1 VKLSDQKLEKIRDA
15 IEVIEEEIKELEQL
29 KTDYLKKLDEAQRTK
44 QLLS

>member
-1 VKLSDQKLEKIRDA
+1 VNLSNQKLEKIRGA

-29 KTDYLKKLDEAQRTK
+29 KTDYLKKLDDVQRTK

>member
-1 VKLSDQKLEKIRDA
+1 MKLSDQKLEKIRGA

-29 KTDYLKKLDEAQRTK
+29 KTDYLKKLNDVQRTK